1 MSKDSL
7 DNIDAKLSEML
18 TNSMHTFDVAMNCL
32 LGDTNLDTVRDDLY
46 ATDKAINEL
55 HREVRREMIVHSA
68 VNSRNL
74 DIPLLLSYMTMSKD
88 IERIGDYCKNLFEI
102 AETGNTFVK
111 GDDLD
116 EYIELRNDI
125 GKLIVYL
132 QSCLNLDDET
142 KVQDLI
148 TLGSTISSDLDG
160 RITSLLEKKEE
171 AQYPVATTLF
181 FRYLKRIVSHIVNAS
196 TALIMPTD
204 QIDYLDI
211 LDCNDGDHG
220 HPFATNFNPEINIRE
235 VTSESKHWED
245 NQWKIGPAL
254 KNKVSFDFPEIGYKN
269 MYLMYHEELESLIK
283 HFPEIKRARFWMT
296 FGDSY
301 LKHLE
306 VLENVGMTS
315 IKPVNYNETEIIP
328 LQFLKKILPDPGSLG
343 ERTKGKTCIG
353 TIITGKKDGKEEG

>member
-102 AETGNTFVK
+102 AETGNTFTK
-111 GDDLD
+111 GDDID
-116 EYIELRNDI
+116 DYIELRNDI

-132 QSCLNLDDET
+132 QSCLALDDES

-148 TLGSTISSDLDG
+148 TLGSSISSNIDTK
-160 RITSLLEKKEE
+160 ITELLENKESI
-171 AQYPVATTLF
+171 QYPVATTLF
-181 FRYLKRIVSHIVNAS
+181 YRYLKRIVSHIVNAA

-204 QIDYLDI
+204 QIDYLD
-211 LDCNDGDHG
+211 
-220 HPFATNFNPEINIRE
+220 E
-235 VTSESKHWED
+235 
-245 NQWKIGPAL
+245 
-254 KNKVSFDFPEIGYKN
+254 
-269 MYLMYHEELESLIK
+269 
-283 HFPEIKRARFWMT
+283 
-296 FGDSY
+296 
-301 LKHLE
+301 
-306 VLENVGMTS
+306 
-315 IKPVNYNETEIIP
+315 
-328 LQFLKKILPDPGSLG
+328 
-343 ERTKGKTCIG
+343 
-353 TIITGKKDGKEEG
+353 

>member
-102 AETGNTFVK
+102 AETGNTFTK

-116 EYIELRNDI
+116 DYIELRNDI

-132 QSCLNLDDET
+132 QSCLTLDDES

-148 TLGSTISSDLDG
+148 TLGSSISSNIDKK
-160 RITSLLEKKEE
+160 ITALLENKESI
-171 AQYPVATTLF
+171 QYPVATTLF
-181 FRYLKRIVSHIVNAS
+181 YRYLKRIVSHIVNAA

-204 QIDYLDI
+204 QIDYLD
-211 LDCNDGDHG
+211 
-220 HPFATNFNPEINIRE
+220 E
-235 VTSESKHWED
+235 
-245 NQWKIGPAL
+245 
-254 KNKVSFDFPEIGYKN
+254 
-269 MYLMYHEELESLIK
+269 
-283 HFPEIKRARFWMT
+283 
-296 FGDSY
+296 
-301 LKHLE
+301 
-306 VLENVGMTS
+306 
-315 IKPVNYNETEIIP
+315 
-328 LQFLKKILPDPGSLG
+328 
-343 ERTKGKTCIG
+343 
-353 TIITGKKDGKEEG
+353 

>member
-55 HREVRREMIVHSA
+55 HKEVRREMIVHSA

-102 AETGNTFVK
+102 AETGNTFTK
-111 GDDLD
+111 GDDID
-116 EYIELRNDI
+116 DYIELRNDI

-132 QSCLNLDDET
+132 QSCLALDDES

-148 TLGSTISSDLDG
+148 TLGSSISSAIDIK
-160 RITSLLEKKEE
+160 ITELLENKENI
-171 AQYPVATTLF
+171 QYPVATTLF
-181 FRYLKRIVSHIVNAS
+181 YRYLKRIVSHIVNAA

-204 QIDYLDI
+204 QIDYLD
-211 LDCNDGDHG
+211 
-220 HPFATNFNPEINIRE
+220 E
-235 VTSESKHWED
+235 
-245 NQWKIGPAL
+245 
-254 KNKVSFDFPEIGYKN
+254 
-269 MYLMYHEELESLIK
+269 
-283 HFPEIKRARFWMT
+283 
-296 FGDSY
+296 
-301 LKHLE
+301 
-306 VLENVGMTS
+306 
-315 IKPVNYNETEIIP
+315 
-328 LQFLKKILPDPGSLG
+328 
-343 ERTKGKTCIG
+343 
-353 TIITGKKDGKEEG
+353 